1 VMCRNEA
8 IFDNPNRV
16 CRLVIER
23 KMRFCFDCVWVV
35 GFWATS
41 INLSASSFVE
51 FGALKTGADG
61 LHYTEGVDEP
71 FTGRSVEYYPDGTK
85 RNLYTWENG
94 RKNGLHIIWYEAT
107 GRKKIQVKYTDD
119 LEDGISIEWHPD
131 GRLKAYG
138 VYQLGKKQ
146 GLFLT
151 WHESGQWA
159 TANYYD
165 EDQQVG
171 LSSEAGPDGTVLKE
185 LLYEEGKFIRPPSD

>member
-1 VMCRNEA
+1 MCRNEA

-85 RNLYTWENG
+85 RNLYRG
-94 RKNGLHIIWYEAT
+94 RM
-107 GRKKIQVKYTDD
+107 
-119 LEDGISIEWHPD
+119 DGKMACISYGMKQPD
-131 GRLKAYG
+131 GKKYRLNT
-138 VYQLGKKQ
+138 LM
-146 GLFLT
+146 
-151 WHESGQWA
+151 
-159 TANYYD
+159 
-165 EDQQVG
+165 
-171 LSSEAGPDGTVLKE
+171 
-185 LLYEEGKFIRPPSD
+185 I